1 MATATRNGA
10 QIILQIGDRVF
21 KQDLVETGANSS
33 CSISFLDGSAFNL
46 SANCRM
52 VLNEM
57 VYNPGG
63 TGNSQLFNLVAGAIT
78 FASGQ
83 VAKTGE
89 MKVTTPIATLGVRGT
104 VCNGQFEEEID
115 PATGQII
122 RKLLMTSLEHADG
135 RPLGTCAALD
145 PSGNVLAQAD
155 QPGIQVVLRVLG
167 GQYSVTQVKL
177 PAAELQAMQAEAA
190 RTEQFGM
197 AALQNPIIDMQQ
209 QPGQQP
215 GENGAAPNS
224 GGGGGSGSSSPPPE
238 SIQDQTN
245 DGGTND
251 GGNVLAD
258 PAPGADT
265 NAPLDLSVT
274 PPGSS
279 ALIETPTVDIV
290 PLSVAPP
297 PDDAPSSSPPPP
309 PPPQDLGTS
318 EDVGLVISPASLGL
332 APGSFT
338 LGDATN
344 GDVTLDEQWEHRLHA
359 GA

>member
-1 MATATRNGA
+1 MG
-10 QIILQIGDRVF
+10 I
-21 KQDLVETGANSS
+21 
-33 CSISFLDGSAFNL
+33 
-46 SANCRM
+46 
-52 VLNEM
+52 
-57 VYNPGG
+57 
-63 TGNSQLFNLVAGAIT
+63 
-78 FASGQ
+78 
-83 VAKTGE
+83 
-89 MKVTTPIATLGVRGT
+89 RGT

-258 PAPGADT
+258 PLRVRT
-265 NAPLDLSVT
+265 RTL
-274 PPGSS
+274 
-279 ALIETPTVDIV
+279 
-290 PLSVAPP
+290 
-297 PDDAPSSSPPPP
+297 PS
-309 PPPQDLGTS
+309 
-318 EDVGLVISPASLGL
+318 ISRSRRRGRPS
-332 APGSFT
+332 
-338 LGDATN
+338 
-344 GDVTLDEQWEHRLHA
+344 
-359 GA
+359 